1 MARQRFVRRSTGAAR
16 RRPLREADKNDRWM
30 HLHSG
35 MVSFRRT
42 LHLVWNRLQVFSMTL
57 LRVQILGQTLQYAVG
72 NQPQLRRAIGHY
84 LNAIVR
90 AMQVYAG
97 QIRRIFWMDHHL
109 FDIPQHELD
118 VPRQHR
124 PRTHLRI
131 ATIENDREALKMTH
145 FDKGQLHDLF
155 QGFRLSQF
163 NGEIRVGTGH
173 INLRN
178 NLILNAMI
186 PLDIG

>member
-1 MARQRFVRRSTGAAR
+1 MARQRFVRHSTGAAR

-90 AMQVYAG
+90 AMQVYAR

-131 ATIENDREALKMTH
+131 ALDWVNLLLLCHQR
-145 FDKGQLHDLF
+145 QLCC
-155 QGFRLSQF
+155 S
-163 NGEIRVGTGH
+163 GEVC
-173 INLRN
+173 
-178 NLILNAMI
+178 
-186 PLDIG
+186 